1 MPKQPDG
8 SSESS
13 ISLKQLRPE
22 LDFGLGQYICSS
34 LIVFGV
40 LLHLCLSE
48 IQFKKR
54 VTTTTSFR
62 KLQILYYFRNL

>member
-1 MPKQPDG
+1 MNFIKINPKHTYLVDFFVRLRPKQPDC

-40 LLHLCLSE
+40 LLYLCLSE
-48 IQFKKR
+48 IR
-54 VTTTTSFR
+54 GV
-62 KLQILYYFRNL
+62 